1 MSPKAG
7 RLSNRSAA
15 VEPPVGTAGENG
27 TTVLVS
33 DVPTVGDPL
42 VTAAWLYY
50 HENMTQAEIGEVLK
64 VSRPSVANL
73 LARARDSGVV
83 QISVRTDFLAA
94 MRLSR
99 AFRERFALDQV
110 VIVPTPP
117 GAGSTA
123 VQRSLGK
130 AGALYL
136 ESVLQAGEIL
146 VTAWGAMMLEVALAL
161 NYRPVPGLTIAQ
173 SLGGLSTAGD
183 FNPTRVAAL
192 MGERLGARVYHLYVP
207 CVVESFE
214 VRDVLM
220 RDRNIHSAFE
230 VARSAN
236 RAMIGIGKAAAD
248 ATVVRAGFISDL
260 QMDELRAKGAVG
272 DVMGRFFDLDGRP
285 VVTEMNERIMAL
297 SMDDLSRINP
307 VIAVAGGNEK
317 VEAILGAVRGRYVDV
332 LIVDERTARLVLERA
347 GTPPATELADRPS

>member
-1 MSPKAG
+1 MSRYGERMSSGVPAEKPSLG
-7 RLSNRSAA
+7 R
-15 VEPPVGTAGENG
+15 AGEHAG
-27 TTVLVS
+27 TVLVS

-94 MRLSR
+94 MQLSR
-99 AFRERFALDQV
+99 EFRERFELDQV

-117 GAGSTA
+117 GAGSTD

-136 ESVLQAGEIL
+136 ESVLRAGEIL

-183 FNPTRVAAL
+183 FNPTRVAEL

-207 CVVESFE
+207 CVVDSSEI
-214 VRDVLM
+214 RDVLM

-236 RAMIGIGKAAAD
+236 RAMLGIGKAAAD
-248 ATVVRAGFISDL
+248 ATVVRAGFISNL
-260 QMDELRAKGAVG
+260 QMEELRAKGAVG
-272 DVMGRFFDLDGRP
+272 DVMGRFFDLNGRP

-297 SMDDLSRINP
+297 SMKDLARINP
-307 VIAVAGGNEK
+307 VIAVAGGAEK
-317 VEAILGAVRGRYVDV
+317 VDAILGAVRGRYVDV
-332 LIVDERTARLVLERA
+332 LIVDERTARSVLERA
-347 GTPPATELADRPS
+347 AKPPSV

>member
-1 MSPKAG
+1 MSLKTGHASSGNGAKDPPA
-7 RLSNRSAA
+7 R
-15 VEPPVGTAGENG
+15 PVGEAGE
-27 TTVLVS
+27 TVLVS
-33 DVPTVGDPL
+33 DVPSVGDPV

-50 HENMTQAEIGEVLK
+50 HENMTQAEIGELLH

-73 LARARDSGVV
+73 LARARESGVV
-83 QISVRTDFLAA
+83 KISVRTDYLAS

-99 AFRERFALDQV
+99 EFRERFALDEV
-110 VIVPTPP
+110 VIVPTPA
-117 GAGSTA
+117 GAGSA
-123 VQRSLGK
+123 AIQRSLGK

-136 ESVLQAGEIL
+136 ESVLRPGEIL

-161 NYRPVPGLTIAQ
+161 NYRPVSGLTIAQ
-173 SLGGLSTAGD
+173 SLGGLSTADD

-207 CVVESFE
+207 CVVESRE
-214 VRDVLM
+214 IRDVLM

-248 ATVVRAGFISDL
+248 ATVVRAGFISNL

-272 DVMGRFFDLDGRP
+272 DVMGRFFDLQGRP
-285 VVTEMNERIMAL
+285 VPTEMNERIMAL
-297 SMDDLSRINP
+297 SLDDLTGIKP
-307 VIAVAGGNEK
+307 VIAVAGSSEK
-317 VEAILGAVRGRYVDV
+317 VEAILGAVRGHYIDV
-332 LIVDERTARLVLERA
+332 LIVDERTARAVLEMA
-347 GTPPATELADRPS
+347 GPRPRSDGGEAI

>member
-1 MSPKAG
+1 MS
-7 RLSNRSAA
+7 RRSER
-15 VEPPVGTAGENG
+15 VSNG
-27 TTVLVS
+27 THAIDPGARLAADDAGPVLVS
-33 DVPTVGDPL
+33 DVPVVGDPL

-50 HENMTQAEIGEVLK
+50 HENMTQAEIAEVLK

-73 LARARDSGVV
+73 LARARDTGVV
-83 QISVRTDFLAA
+83 EIRVRTDYLTA

-99 AFRERFALDQV
+99 QFRERFGLDQV

-117 GAGSTA
+117 GAGTTA
-123 VQRSLGK
+123 IQRSLGK

-136 ESVLQAGEIL
+136 ESVLRPGEIL

-161 NYRPVPGLTIAQ
+161 SYRPVPGVTIAQ
-173 SLGGLSTAGD
+173 SLGGLSTADD

-207 CVVESFE
+207 CVVESRE

-230 VARSAN
+230 VARSAH
-236 RAMIGIGKAAAD
+236 RAMIGIGKAASD
-248 ATVVRAGFISDL
+248 ATVVRAGFITNL

-272 DVMGRFFDLDGRP
+272 DVMGRFFDLEGRP
-285 VVTEMNERIMAL
+285 VPTEMNERIMAL
-297 SMDDLSRINP
+297 SLADLAGINP
-307 VIAVAGGNEK
+307 VIAVAGGSEK

-332 LIVDERTARLVLERA
+332 LIVDERTARAVLELA
-347 GTPPATELADRPS
+347 GPAPATDAPTQPA

>member
-1 MSPKAG
+1 MGP
-7 RLSNRSAA
+7 
-15 VEPPVGTAGENG
+15 AGENG
-27 TTVLVS
+27 ATVLVS

-73 LARARDSGVV
+73 LARARDNGVV

-99 AFRERFALDQV
+99 EFRERFRLEQV

-117 GAGSTA
+117 GAGSSA

-136 ESVLQAGEIL
+136 ESVLRPGEIL

-161 NYRPVPGLTIAQ
+161 NYRTLPGLTIAQ

-207 CVVESFE
+207 CVVESSE
-214 VRDVLM
+214 IRDVLM

-230 VARSAN
+230 VARSAH

-248 ATVVRAGFISDL
+248 ATVVRAGFISHL

-272 DVMGRFFDLDGRP
+272 DVMGRFFDQNGRP

-297 SMDDLSRINP
+297 SMDDLARINP

-332 LIVDERTARLVLERA
+332 LIVDERTARSVLELA
-347 GTPPATELADRPS
+347 GPSAEGGAPAPRI